1 LREREYPGDHE
12 VRRVRHNGEIRWRND
27 LVFVSQ
33 GLVGEPVG
41 LCEIDGEGTWRICHG
56 AIELGIIDAV
66 GKLRHAQGGDAS
78 PPCAPAPT
86 SRLKN
91 CYPCARIKALPMSPA
106 GQSTRLRRDLVHV
119 VRRCEENPLPYG
131 GERKRAE

>member
-1 LREREYPGDHE
+1 LRQQQRRFDAFRRLFNEERPHEALGQTPPAQHYVPPTIRPYHGRLREPEYPGDHE

-33 GLVGEPVG
+33 VLVGEPVG

-78 PPCAPAPT
+78 P
-86 SRLKN
+86 L
-91 CYPCARIKALPMSPA
+91 ARQPQPP
-106 GQSTRLRRDLVHV
+106 G
-119 VRRCEENPLPYG
+119 
-131 GERKRAE
+131 